1 MNCTT
6 ITENVASGAV
16 EDGTMSIN
24 ERMTVTC
31 SDLDEF
37 PSEEICKSPLIVDCM
52 NLPHLGMYKDYYTVM
67 GSSHK
72 NGAFRNISCAADA
85 APTDGKYPIDTWGE
99 EWYEGPR
106 LSNSSCNN
114 GTWMYIKPV
123 NMAVQ
128 KPEHLTCFT
137 KEQIRLL
144 KMMIHYYKSTM
155 ASLNATK
162 KIPFKWI
169 DSSAVERMDKLVH
182 AQTNA
187 KRMWDDALNGEMA
200 SVDDF
205 KTVIAALIE
214 NAMIHR
220 GEEFNQT
227 TCDDFQNHML
237 YQLKHAGPQRFAN
250 YVPPQNASLEFPGY
264 PTHEDVDLEPVLPFK
279 CSWAVQKSS
288 IGWDFMNARPVMYYR
303 NGCSCTVKWLGGC
316 PFQIQMSPSY
326 KFFGFDSMTEKQIS
340 PAMGAKI
347 NSLCWYWSTPTHPEW
362 GYIWGVPYGTSFQ
375 APAKNGTQLQHEWN
389 DLRKKIEKD
398 RKKKEKK
405 DKEKKG
411 KGKGKR

>member
-1 MNCTT
+1 MQRLLAVLAAFGTADAARPQGSLRRKLLSEPMKPAVASLLKLRKFVEHEDPESPAPGPAPGPEPLPLPPCNWTRNSEGIAKPMNCTT

-16 EDGTMSIN
+16 EDGTLSIN

-37 PSEEICKSPLIVDCM
+37 PSEEVCKSPLIVDCM

-67 GSSHK
+67 GNSHK

-237 YQLKHAGPQRFAN
+237 YQLKHAGPQKFAN

-264 PTHEDVDLEPVLPFK
+264 PTHEDVDLEPVLPLK

-288 IGWDFMNARPVMYYR
+288 IGWDFMNARP
-303 NGCSCTVKWLGGC
+303 
-316 PFQIQMSPSY
+316 
-326 KFFGFDSMTEKQIS
+326 
-340 PAMGAKI
+340 
-347 NSLCWYWSTPTHPEW
+347 
-362 GYIWGVPYGTSFQ
+362 
-375 APAKNGTQLQHEWN
+375 
-389 DLRKKIEKD
+389 
-398 RKKKEKK
+398 
-405 DKEKKG
+405 
-411 KGKGKR
+411 